1 MARPSHFLV
10 AFAGILGAG
19 GVSDAAIAAH
29 VAGGETLQRAALIL
43 MVHGAALLGLAALVM
58 RSGERWT
65 LAVAA
70 AALGAGA
77 ALFGADVTM
86 LTLQGHRLFPYA
98 APIGGSTMISAW
110 LIVGLLALAGHT
122 EPRERS

>member
-1 MARPSHFLV
+1 MARPSSLLV
-10 AFAGILGAG
+10 ALAGLLGAA
-19 GVSDAAIAAH
+19 GVTDAALAAH
-29 VAGGETLQRAALIL
+29 VAGGDTLQRAAEIL
-43 MVHGAALLGLAALVM
+43 MVHGATLLGLAALVA

-70 AALGAGA
+70 GFLGAGA
-77 ALFGADVTM
+77 ALFGADVTL

-110 LIVGLLALAGHT
+110 LVVGLLALAGHL
-122 EPRERS
+122 EPRARD